1 METVLIGA
9 NSTKVENGPKRE
21 LPHLLATLNILY
33 SQFQANGEDID
44 SQSESDEIV
53 NRKLKFK
60 EFIFR
65 IAEEGQ
71 VDDSRITALIFKQ
84 MLTQAITISHSANGA
99 PPIVEILI
107 DICSDLHFSFEHIGD
122 GDVLE
127 PGCDDEIKE
136 ATKFKLLAETPNRQL
151 HENKCKETFFVVSA
165 ALEKLAEETNLVIK
179 KFGHAIEW
187 HKTCRNGYFKN
198 QCRESSF
205 LAIFGHLRYCE
216 RSL

>member
-1 METVLIGA
+1 M
-9 NSTKVENGPKRE
+9 
-21 LPHLLATLNILY
+21 
-33 SQFQANGEDID
+33 
-44 SQSESDEIV
+44 

-198 QCRESSF
+198 QCRESPF
-205 LAIFGHLRYCE
+205 FAIFGHFRYCE
-216 RSL
+216 RYLWAKEYSL